1 MSNEFKLS
9 TKDVVDKIKHME
21 TENKINGVFDERGK
35 YINVT
40 DGEWKAILSYMK
52 AKGRVIK
59 SEMMLECANIIKFHG
74 AKSKDDSLLKLIEQ
88 EEEAKS

>member
-9 TKDVVDKIKHME
+9 TKDVVDKIKQME
-21 TENKINGVFDERGK
+21 TEGKINGVFDERGK

-52 AKGRVIK
+52 AKGRVSK

-74 AKSKDDSLLKLIEQ
+74 TKTKDDSLLKLIEQ
-88 EEEAKS
+88 EE